1 MQLEQLAKLHICS
14 MKHSNCEVLARFEG
28 CMQMILENR
37 GVEEDAQGEPPS
49 TASTGSEKYN
59 TTLVRDGAVT

>member
-1 MQLEQLAKLHICS
+1 
-14 MKHSNCEVLARFEG
+14 
-28 CMQMILENR
+28 MQMILENR